1 MKKLNIY
8 YIFIYLFAF
17 IIKEA
22 KNFLVK
28 FSRIYKVYFKYYN
41 IFRFIIFQFDKN
53 INPSNEKSFIEFIN
67 KNKKLWNLKKKN

>member
-41 IFRFIIFQFDKN
+41 IFRFIIFQFNKD

-67 KNKKLWNLKKKN
+67 KNKKL